1 MAHFA
6 ELDANNIVLR
16 VIVISN
22 DMMLDENGQENE
34 LRGISFCQSLFGA
47 DTRWVQTSY
56 NTVSGRHRLGGTPLR
71 KNFAGPGYVYNAE
84 LDAFVPPCPF
94 PSWQIDPV
102 TGHFEPPVPPPQDG
116 QQYEWHE
123 PTLSWQLAT
132 TQVVNQE

>member
-1 MAHFA
+1 VAHFA
-6 ELDANNIVLR
+6 EIDDDNRVIR
-16 VIVISN
+16 VIVAS
-22 DMMLDENGQENE
+22 QEFIN
-34 LRGISFCQSLFGA
+34 SGA
-47 DTRWVQTSY
+47 VGDPQRWVQTSY

-94 PSWQIDPV
+94 PSWQIDPA